1 MSKKQKILYVV
12 TILVSALYILIGNY
26 IANKNYIMRDK
37 LEYGVPEKMKVL
49 EILDPTYEQ
58 TLFGQ
63 DAETRGESIILF
75 AGQILSGYRKGSVVT
90 AVQRVDKMYAIEL
103 RPVEEGQTIIVYNNP
118 DPDVDAEFMFA
129 EFHRSTILWVL
140 AAIFCIILVLF
151 GRSKGLNTL
160 ISLVFTIGSIFWVY
174 IPAILANGN
183 IYFWSIITCAYII
196 FMTLF
201 IVIGYTK
208 KSLASII
215 GCFVGV
221 TISGSLV
228 LFADKFLHMTGLV
241 NEDSMY
247 LLMLNMDEPVDIKA
261 IIFGAI
267 IIGAVGAIMDVS
279 MSISASLAEL
289 KEQAPNLNSKQL
301 ISSGFV
307 IGRDILGTMAN
318 TLILAYIG
326 SSLSVTLLLF
336 AYNSSTLLLF
346 NTEMIVVEL
355 LQAIAGSFGI
365 LLTIPL
371 TSIICGFLYTKEK

>member
-63 DAETRGESIILF
+63 DAETRGENIILF

-247 LLMLNMDEPVDIKA
+247 LLMLNIDEPVDIKA

>member
-1 MSKKQKILYVV
+1 MSKKQKVLYII
-12 TILVSALYILIGNY
+12 TIFVSALYIFIGNY
-26 IANKNYIMRDK
+26 LVSKNYIMRDK
-37 LEYGVPEKMKVL
+37 LENGVPVKMKVL
-49 EILDPTYEQ
+49 EVLDSAYEQ
-58 TLFGQ
+58 TLFNQ
-63 DAETRGESIILF
+63 DAETRGENIILF

-103 RPVEEGQTIIVYNNP
+103 RPVQEGQTVIVYDNP
-118 DPDVDAEFMFA
+118 DPNIDVEFMFA

-140 AAIFCIILVLF
+140 AIIFCIILVLF

-174 IPAILANGN
+174 IPIILANGN
-183 IYFWSIITCAYII
+183 IYLWSLITCAYII

-201 IVIGYTK
+201 IVSGYTK
-208 KSLASII
+208 KSIAAII

-228 LFADKFLHMTGLV
+228 IFADNFLHMTGLV

-261 IIFGAI
+261 IIFGSI

-279 MSISASLAEL
+279 MSISSALAEL
-289 KEQAPNLNSKQL
+289 KEQAPNLTRKQL

-346 NTEMIVVEL
+346 NTEMIIVEL

-365 LLTIPL
+365 LLTIPI
-371 TSIICGFLYTKEK
+371 TSIICGFLYSKEK